1 MTELPEPLRLANWL
15 EQAAGASS
23 VYRDKAAAEL
33 RRMHRELQRLTQPQV
48 QPCAGRNCG
57 STNPNLHSAECFE
70 DYEESTGMA
79 QPEQEPVAWA
89 DEIIDDLHAQYNTDG
104 IKEIDSGDALIRL
117 DEAIAAVEEAEKRH
131 TAPPQRKPLTDEEIE
146 DLYFDK
152 FSMGELKAF
161 ARAIEA
167 AHGIKG
173 EA

>member
-33 RRMHRELQRLTQPQV
+33 RRMHRELQRLTQLQT

-57 STNPNLHSAECFE
+57 STNPKLHSAECFE
-70 DYEESTGMA
+70 DYEKSTGLA
-79 QPEQEPVAWA
+79 QPEQEPVAWR
-89 DEIIDDLHAQYNTDG
+89 ITDG
-104 IKEIDSGDALIRL
+104 EGDYEYCTDLPEDWSIQWSARYGRKYEPLY
-117 DEAIAAVEEAEKRH
+117 

-167 AHGIKG
+167 AHGIG
-173 EA
+173 EQA